1 MYQLDDYFT
10 GKAFD
15 TYKYFGVHRTKEGE
29 NGYIFRIFAPRAK
42 EVYVY
47 GDFNNWELLL
57 MNFIGQGI
65 YELTVPDAKADDYY
79 KYIVISQDGKKI
91 EKADPYGF
99 HMELPPGFATKIV
112 DLDRWEFTDEKWME
126 NRTQGFLEPVNIYEI
141 HFGSWKQKEDG
152 TWYSYRELAKL
163 LIPYLKEHHFTHVE
177 ILPLSEHPLY
187 GSWGYLVSCFFSI
200 TSRYGKPEDFA
211 YFVNECHKN
220 DIGVIMDF
228 VPAHFVTD
236 AYGLANFDGLP
247 EYEYEDPT
255 IAYNEWG
262 SCNFNFFRYEVR
274 SFLNSAADFWM
285 SIYHI
290 DGLRMDAVSNIVYWQ
305 GNMDRGVYPG
315 GVEFLKGLTDGLHK
329 RHKGIML
336 IAEESTTFPKITKPV
351 EEGGL
356 GFDYKWDMGWMNDT
370 LEYFKI
376 EPLGRK
382 YNYHKLSFSMMYFG
396 SERFLLPL
404 SHDEVVH
411 GKATILQK
419 MWGNGDV
426 KFAQA
431 KLLYTYMF
439 THPGKKLNFMGN
451 EIGHFREWDEK
462 REMDWDLLKYPNH
475 DAFHHYFIELEKLYT
490 TMPSL
495 YQQEY
500 DTLSFRWLE
509 VDAADQSVYIYER
522 KVEKECLII
531 VLNMCDVGWNQFT
544 FGIDRQITCELLL
557 DSDQDIYGGGTL
569 EEKLPMEITSKKEP
583 YKEWEY
589 RFSLDIPA
597 FTAMIFK
604 EVKKEDKNQDK
615 EEDKKESDFLKTS
628 SLK

>member
-1 MYQLDDYFT
+1 MYDLNSYFT

-15 TYKYFGVHRTKEGE
+15 VYNYFGAHRAGKGK
-29 NGYIFRIFAPRAK
+29 NGYTFRIFAPRAK
-42 EVYVY
+42 EVYIY
-47 GDFNNWELLL
+47 GDFNGWEPAA
-57 MNFIGQGI
+57 MNFSGQGI
-65 YELTVPDAKADDYY
+65 YELTIADAKEDDYY
-79 KYIVISQDGKKI
+79 KYIVVSQKGEKI

-99 HMELPPGFATKIV
+99 HMELPPGFASKIV
-112 DLDRWEFTDEKWME
+112 DLDKLKFTDKKWMAK
-126 NRTQGFLEPVNIYEI
+126 RTRGFSEAVNIYEL
-141 HFGSWKQKEDG
+141 HFGSWRQKEDG
-152 TWYSYRELAKL
+152 SWYNYRELAKL
-163 LIPYLKEHHFTHVE
+163 LIPYLKEHHITHVE
-177 ILPLSEHPLY
+177 VLPLSEHPLY
-187 GSWGYLVSCFFSI
+187 GSWGYLVSCFFSV
-200 TSRYGKPEDFA
+200 TSRYGTPQDFA

-220 DIGVIMDF
+220 NIGVIMDF

-236 AYGLANFDGLP
+236 QFGLSNFDGLP

-274 SFLNSAADFWM
+274 SFLNSAADFWL
-285 SIYHI
+285 SVYHI

-305 GNMDRGVYPG
+305 GNMDRGVYEG
-315 GVEFLKGLTDGLHK
+315 GVEFLKGMTSGLHE
-329 RHKGIML
+329 RHDSVML
-336 IAEESTTFPKITKPV
+336 IAEESTTYPDITRPV

-376 EPLGRK
+376 EPIGRK
-382 YNYHKLSFSMMYFG
+382 FNYHKLSFSMMYFR

-431 KLLYTYMF
+431 KLLYMYMF

-462 REMDWDLLKYPNH
+462 REMDWDLLKYPTH
-475 DAFHHYFIELEKLYT
+475 DSFHHYFMELERLYT
-490 TMPSL
+490 AMPSL
-495 YQQEY
+495 YAQEY
-500 DTLSFRWLE
+500 DPISFRWLE
-509 VDAADQSVYIYER
+509 VEAADQSVYVYER
-522 KVEKECLII
+522 KTEGECLVI
-531 VLNMCDVGWNQFT
+531 VLNMCDVRWENFT
-544 FGIDRQITCELLL
+544 FGIDREAEFSLLL

-569 EEKLPMEITSKKEP
+569 KEQLPERIASKKLP
-583 YKEWEY
+583 YKNWEY
-589 RFSLDIPA
+589 RVTLDIPA
-597 FTAMIFK
+597 FTGMIF
-604 EVKKEDKNQDK
+604 EEKNK
-615 EEDKKESDFLKTS
+615 
-628 SLK
+628 

>member
-1 MYQLDDYFT
+1 MEQLEKYFT

-15 TYKYFGVHRTKEGE
+15 MYRYFGAHRAGQGK

-42 EVYVY
+42 EVLLY
-47 GDFNNWELLL
+47 GDFNGWEPVP
-57 MNFIGQGI
+57 MKFIGQGI
-65 YELTVPDAKADDYY
+65 YELTIADAKEDDYY
-79 KYIVISQDGKKI
+79 KYLVVSQDGKRI
-91 EKADPYGF
+91 EKCDPYGF

-112 DLDRWEFTDEKWME
+112 DLEKLKFSDKKWME
-126 NRTQGFLEPVNIYEI
+126 KRNNGFYEPVNIYEI

-152 TWYSYRELAKL
+152 SWYSYREMAEL

-187 GSWGYLVSCFFSI
+187 ASWGYLVSCFFSL

-211 YFVNECHKN
+211 YFINECHKHN
-220 DIGVIMDF
+220 IGVIMDF

-236 AYGLANFDGLP
+236 AYGLSKFDGLP

-285 SIYHI
+285 SVYHI

-315 GVEFLKGLTDGLHK
+315 GIEFLKGLTSGLHE
-329 RHKGIML
+329 RHRGVML
-336 IAEESTTFPKITKPV
+336 IAEESTTYPNITKPV

-462 REMDWDLLKYPNH
+462 REMDWFLLKYPNH
-475 DAFHHYFIELEKLYT
+475 DSFSHYFMELEKLYT

-495 YQQEY
+495 YRQEY
-500 DTLSFRWLE
+500 DVISFRWLE
-509 VDAADQSVYIYER
+509 VDAADQSVYVYER
-522 KVEKECLII
+522 KTEGECLIVI
-531 VLNMCDVGWNQFT
+531 LNMCDVGWENFT
-544 FGIDRQITCELLL
+544 FGIDRETECSLLL
-557 DSDQDIYGGGTL
+557 DSDQDIYGGTTP
-569 EEKLPMEITSKKEP
+569 EDKLPEKISSEDVP
-583 YKEWEY
+583 YKNWKY
-589 RFSLDIPA
+589 RMSVDLPA

-604 EVKKEDKNQDK
+604 EE
-615 EEDKKESDFLKTS
+615 L
-628 SLK
+628 